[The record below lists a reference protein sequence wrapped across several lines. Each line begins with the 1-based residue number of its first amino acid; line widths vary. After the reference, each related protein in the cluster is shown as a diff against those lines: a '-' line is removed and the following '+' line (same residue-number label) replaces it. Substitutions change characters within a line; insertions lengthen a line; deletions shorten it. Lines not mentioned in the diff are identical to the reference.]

1 MENGGFELGSI
12 ASKAN
17 ILHTRCTTDM
27 TDKQASFAVLLIAA
41 RHWWAEL
48 MQIASANKLV
58 CLSLI
63 KYTPFLF

>member
-17 ILHTRCTTDM
+17 ILHTRCTTDT
-27 TDKQASFAVLLIAA
+27 TDKQVSFAVLLIA
-41 RHWWAEL
+41 
-48 MQIASANKLV
+48 ANKLV